1 MIYVKTYKEQEEF
14 VVAACDE
21 EILGGSF
28 FEGELKLDV
37 KEDFY
42 MGELMDIDKIGELL
56 SMATIANLS
65 GNKVVDKAIEL
76 GFIDEE
82 NVLSIGGIK
91 HAQMVVML

>member
-1 MIYVKTYKEQEEF
+1 MIYVKIYREQKEF
-14 VVAACDE
+14 IVAACDE

-28 FEGELKLDV
+28 SEGELKLDV

-82 NVLSIGGIK
+82 NVLNIAGIK
-91 HAQMVVML
+91 HAQMVLII